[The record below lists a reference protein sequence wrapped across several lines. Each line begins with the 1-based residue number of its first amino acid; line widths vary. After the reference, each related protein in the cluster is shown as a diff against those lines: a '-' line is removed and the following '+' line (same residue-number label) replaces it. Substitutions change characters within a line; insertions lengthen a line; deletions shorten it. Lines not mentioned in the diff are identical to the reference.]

1 MRFLLSMIS
10 GAIESIWRRWFGGW
24 VEGTMKN
31 KLPKWLYKILASRGT
46 QTIFNLIVL
55 FGIFMINAGWMVTPF
70 SAWLI
75 AHNISAW
82 IIALIM
88 TAIVQFEFWSRGHGP
103 AFDVGRWNP
112 QEYVERYQKVWWA
125 SIPNKII
132 PREHWYGFL
141 YDFIWMLIRYT
152 YGLIFLVPFLWS
164 FKILWLGLVVTGL
177 YAFCWTIY
185 ERDSWII
192 KYIPFQMVG
201 GATQLA
207 ELLVG
212 FAVGFALM
220 WM

>member
-1 MRFLLSMIS
+1 MQFLLSMIS
-10 GAIESIWRRWFGGW
+10 GTIESIWRRWFGGW
-24 VEGTMKN
+24 VEGTMKD

-46 QTIFNLIVL
+46 QTIFNLIIL
-55 FGIFMINAGWMVTPF
+55 FGIFMLNVGWMITPF

-88 TAIVQFEFWSRGHGP
+88 AVIVQFEFWSRGHGP
-103 AFDVGRWNP
+103 AFDIGRWNP
-112 QEYVERYQKVWWA
+112 QEYIERYQKVWWA
-125 SIPNKII
+125 FIPNKLI

-141 YDFIWMLIRYT
+141 YDFIWMLVRYT

-164 FKILWLGLVVTGL
+164 FKILWLGLIVTSL

-185 ERDSWII
+185 ERDNWII
-192 KYIPFQMVG
+192 KYIPLDMVS

-212 FAVGFALM
+212 FAVGFLLM
-220 WM
+220 WL